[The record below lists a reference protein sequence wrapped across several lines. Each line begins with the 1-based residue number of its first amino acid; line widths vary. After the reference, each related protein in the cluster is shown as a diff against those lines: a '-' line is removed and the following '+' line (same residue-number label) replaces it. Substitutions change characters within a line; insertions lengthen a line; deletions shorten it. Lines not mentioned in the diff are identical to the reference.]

1 MQIHVLE
8 DWIQLDNSRFFWKA
22 AIVQTAMVTSVKT
35 RLNENDVFHKR
46 SSVNS
51 PRLLLLLSM
60 LCRVPQEIQPRFWPI
75 GTPKHQSDPIID
87 DLHKKSSYV
96 HMYVP
101 QIPNFM
107 FWLFTFNALLSMFQ
121 KSPRYTNHQLNSQR
135 HGHCPGRTQCVEA

>member
-1 MQIHVLE
+1 MLSLLCLDCQAGSTGAG
-8 DWIQLDNSRFFWKA
+8 DWCHANPCVGGLDSIGQFEVSRFFWKA

-75 GTPKHQSDPIID
+75 GTR
-87 DLHKKSSYV
+87 
-96 HMYVP
+96 
-101 QIPNFM
+101 F
-107 FWLFTFNALLSMFQ
+107 
-121 KSPRYTNHQLNSQR
+121 
-135 HGHCPGRTQCVEA
+135 